1 MRVPDIETMD
11 LAGLLAATAEGDKPA
26 FAELY
31 RRTSAKLYGVIL
43 RICRRPDLAA
53 ELLQESYLKIWTHAG
68 RFDPGRASPIAW
80 MAAIARNRTIDAIR
94 LQAERVS
101 AASDQIDP
109 PDGSGEGPGLAAA
122 AGLDQTESL
131 ALREC
136 LEGLKTDDRRMVL
149 LGYLYG
155 LSREELGERFAMP
168 VNTVKTRLRR
178 ALSALKGCLDG
189 EPA

>member
-1 MRVPDIETMD
+1 MSDIETMD
-11 LAGLLAATAEGDKPA
+11 LAALIAATAQGDRAA

-31 RRTSAKLYGVIL
+31 RRTSAKLHGVIL

-53 ELLQESYLKIWTHAG
+53 ELLQESYLKIWRNAG
-68 RFDPGRASPIAW
+68 RFDPDRASAIAG
-80 MAAIARNRTIDAIR
+80 MAAIARNGAIDAVR

-101 AASDQIDP
+101 AASQALEPED
-109 PDGSGEGPGLAAA
+109 GPGLAAA
-122 AGLDQTESL
+122 AGLDRAESL
-131 ALREC
+131 TLRAC

-155 LSREELGERFAMP
+155 LSREELGQRFAMP

-178 ALSALKGCLDG
+178 ALAALKGCLDG

>member
-1 MRVPDIETMD
+1 MSDIETMD
-11 LAGLLAATAEGDKPA
+11 LAALIAATAQGDRAA

-31 RRTSAKLYGVIL
+31 RRTSAKLHGVIL

-53 ELLQESYLKIWTHAG
+53 ELLQESYLKIWRNAG
-68 RFDPGRASPIAW
+68 RFDPDRASAIAW
-80 MAAIARNRTIDAIR
+80 MAAIARNGAIDAVR

-101 AASDQIDP
+101 AAS
-109 PDGSGEGPGLAAA
+109 
-122 AGLDQTESL
+122 AGLDRAESL
-131 ALREC
+131 TLRAC

-155 LSREELGERFAMP
+155 LSREELGQRFAMP

-178 ALSALKGCLDG
+178 ALAALKGCLDG

>member
-1 MRVPDIETMD
+1 MPDFETMD
-11 LAGLLAATAEGDKPA
+11 LAALLAATAEGDKLA

-53 ELLQESYLKIWTHAG
+53 ELLQESYLKIWRHAG
-68 RFDPGRASPIAW
+68 RFDPGRASAIAW

-101 AASDQIDP
+101 AASDEIDP
-109 PDGSGEGPGLAAA
+109 EDGPGLAAS